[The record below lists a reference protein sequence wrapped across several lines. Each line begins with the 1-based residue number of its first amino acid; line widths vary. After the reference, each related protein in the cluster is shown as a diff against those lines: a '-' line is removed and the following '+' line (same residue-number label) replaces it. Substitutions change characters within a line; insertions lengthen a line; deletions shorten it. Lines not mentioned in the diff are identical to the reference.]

1 LPSRGG
7 MRDGTRVLLIDLLV
21 ERSEFGHGGNQ
32 EIVRPLADSGSVEV
46 LLVTPQM
53 QSGEA
58 GQRAQDAGEVAITKE
73 DVPHWDDDFDFWAEC
88 EVDMSGNQVSF
99 RRIAMPLHGED
110 ALTTGWLGR
119 IAPDAVIC
127 SGSRR
132 NVSIWEDWMD
142 CGASLL
148 RSSIAMGIPTLG
160 ICFGHQLLCKAL
172 GATVERSDSLSNGV
186 WDLDLT
192 EEGGS
197 DELFASRRSGEGG
210 SPLVLFTHRDH
221 VMSVPECCTLL
232 GSTNHNG
239 VTAVRVNDEDG
250 LPLPV
255 WGVQFH
261 PEAAKARIERAF
273 DWGHITRE
281 ELMAFQQEH
290 DGAGILESFAAVVTT
305 GC

>member
-1 LPSRGG
+1 MPSRSG
-7 MRDGTRVLLIDLLV
+7 MGAETRVILIDLLV

-32 EIVRPLADSGSVEV
+32 EIVHPLADSGNVEV

-53 QSGEA
+53 QSEEA
-58 GQRAQDAGEVAITKE
+58 GRRAQEAGEVSITKE

-88 EVDMSGNQVSF
+88 EVEMDGNQVSF
-99 RRIAMPLHGED
+99 RRIAMPLHGDD
-110 ALTTGWLGR
+110 APTAEWLSR

-132 NVSIWEDWMD
+132 NVSIWEDWMG

-148 RSSIAMGIPTLG
+148 RSSISMGIPTLG

-172 GATVERSDSLSNGV
+172 GATVERADSLSNGV

-192 EEGGS
+192 EEGEA

-221 VMSVPECCTLL
+221 VMSVPERCTLL
-232 GSTNHNG
+232 GSTDHNG
-239 VTAVRVNDEDG
+239 VTAVRVNGEDG
-250 LPLPV
+250 VSLPA

-261 PEAAKARIERAF
+261 PEAAKARIERAY
-273 DWGHITRE
+273 DWGHINRE
-281 ELMAFQQEH
+281 ELMSFQREH
-290 DGAGILESFAAVVTT
+290 DGAGILQSFATVVTT
-305 GC
+305 GR